1 MTSNYFKSLCDSI
14 FLKYSINMFVL
25 SKKQKFPKL
34 HSLSSYRKVILQQS
48 GSNKEFTLDSPPSFD
63 DLDQISHDN
72 VQNTIDDVV
81 NCIKKL
87 TNNSD
92 DDGSECTRDLTKT
105 TNARES
111 KDNKDIDNDE
121 SISFILSIEPVNENV
136 KEIVNN
142 EFDIEPRNPKAIF
155 VMLPNFDVNEL
166 NEETIAADKN
176 FNSDSNSDA
185 GNGRNIIDGF
195 VIDNTAEGV
204 DISDDNNDDKD
215 YDTEDQDAG
224 SGATRGNHP

>member
-1 MTSNYFKSLCDSI
+1 MHF
-14 FLKYSINMFVL
+14 
-25 SKKQKFPKL
+25 
-34 HSLSSYRKVILQQS
+34 LSSYRKIILQQS

-63 DLDQISHDN
+63 ELDQISYDN
-72 VQNTIDDVV
+72 VQNSIDDVV

-92 DDGSECTRDLTKT
+92 DEGSDCTRDLTKT
-105 TNARES
+105 TNTRES
-111 KDNKDIDNDE
+111 KENKDINNDE
-121 SISFILSIEPVNENV
+121 SVSFILSIEPVNENV
-136 KEIVNN
+136 KELVNN

-166 NEETIAADKN
+166 NDETIAADKN
-176 FNSDSNSDA
+176 SYSDNNSDA
-185 GNGRNIIDGF
+185 RNGKNIIDGF

-215 YDTEDQDAG
+215 DNTEDQDAG
-224 SGATRGNHP
+224 SGAIRGNHP

>member
-1 MTSNYFKSLCDSI
+1 
-14 FLKYSINMFVL
+14 MFVL
-25 SKKQKFPKL
+25 TQKQKFSSL
-34 HSLSSYRKVILQQS
+34 HFLSSYRKIILQQS

-63 DLDQISHDN
+63 ELDQISYDN
-72 VQNTIDDVV
+72 VQNSIDDVV

-92 DDGSECTRDLTKT
+92 DEGSDCTRDLTKT
-105 TNARES
+105 TNTRES
-111 KDNKDIDNDE
+111 KENKDINNDE
-121 SISFILSIEPVNENV
+121 SVSFILSIEPVNENV
-136 KEIVNN
+136 KELVNN

-166 NEETIAADKN
+166 NEETTADKN
-176 FNSDSNSDA
+176 SYSDSNSDA
-185 GNGRNIIDGF
+185 RNGKNIIDEF

>member
-1 MTSNYFKSLCDSI
+1 MHF
-14 FLKYSINMFVL
+14 
-25 SKKQKFPKL
+25 
-34 HSLSSYRKVILQQS
+34 LSSYRKIILQQS

-63 DLDQISHDN
+63 DLDQISYDD
-72 VQNTIDDVV
+72 VQNSIDDVV

-92 DDGSECTRDLTKT
+92 DEGSDCTRDLTKT
-105 TNARES
+105 TNTRES
-111 KDNKDIDNDE
+111 KENKDINNDE
-121 SISFILSIEPVNENV
+121 SVSFILSIEPVNENV
-136 KEIVNN
+136 KELVNN